1 MLTVGPKQRLRIT
14 FGRGED
20 VKYITHLDLMRLW
33 ERLLRRAGLP
43 VSHSVSQPPRPRLA
57 LAAPLAVGVTSE
69 GELMEVFL
77 DTRLPLAPLARR
89 LAAECPAGITVREVQ
104 EIGLGLP
111 SLQSLVRF
119 SEYEVALEP
128 VIAREEMQQR
138 LSAFLSAT
146 SLPRQRLRDK
156 EIRRYD
162 LRPLV
167 DSLWLA
173 GWSKDE
179 VRLGM
184 RLQTD
189 EQATGRPDEVLAGL
203 GLSEGVRSIHRVK
216 LLLAAPV
223 LKPQRAAHG
232 LRHG

>member
-1 MLTVGPKQRLRIT
+1 MAGPKQRLRVT
-14 FGRGED
+14 FGRGEE

-43 VSHSVSQPPRPRLA
+43 VSYSAGQAPRPRLA

-77 DTRLPLAPLARR
+77 DTRLSLLPLTKR

-104 EIGLGLP
+104 DIGLGLP
-111 SLQSLVRF
+111 ALQTLVRF
-119 SEYEVALEP
+119 SEYRVAIAPL
-128 VIAREEMQQR
+128 VAREEMQQR
-138 LSAFLSAT
+138 MAGLLASRT
-146 SLPRQRLRDK
+146 LPRERVRDK

-167 DSLWLA
+167 DSLWLEK
-173 GWSKDE
+173 WSDE
-179 VRLGM
+179 EAVLGM

-189 EQATGRPDEVLAGL
+189 QRATGRPDEVLAVL
-203 GLSEGVRSIHRVK
+203 GLSDAVRSIHRVR

-223 LKPQRAAHG
+223 LKPQRAQRTQ
-232 LRHG
+232 RH